1 MSIELSRSRVELMV
15 GTMIRDKL
23 GVWNAV
29 SRSVPLPPSV
39 VESLTTMIVATM
51 WEVAAVTSS
60 NGPEKGI
67 LAGVRMIKTWE
78 D

>member
-1 MSIELSRSRVELMV
+1 MSIELSRDRVELMV
-15 GTMIRDKL
+15 NIAIRDKI
-23 GVWNAV
+23 GVWTAT
-29 SRSVPLPPSV
+29 RHSVIDGLSA
-39 VESLTTMIVATM
+39 MIVATM

-60 NGPEKGI
+60 GGPEKGI